1 MAPRTPSYKD
11 AMFEIESIINE
22 IENETL
28 DVDELSEKVKRV
40 SKLIK
45 VCKDKLYKTEKE
57 VTSILNE
64 INND

>member
-11 AMFEIESIINE
+11 AMLEIESIINE

>member
-11 AMFEIESIINE
+11 AMNEIEEIINE

-28 DVDELSEKVKRV
+28 DVDELANKVKRV

-45 VCKDKLYKTEKE
+45 ICKEKLYKTEKE
-57 VTSILNE
+57 VTNILQDIDNE
-64 INND
+64 